1 MPKALN
7 EPDPGTE
14 PDISSNT
21 NEQSMNICR
30 VGKHCTLKSST
41 RESKVGNSATHLTWM
56 NKFSD
61 ERGEVDG
68 TMDGR
73 GRRNSLT
80 GRERISDKRKIGW
93 RRGEKVIAPCN
104 EALLR

>member
-1 MPKALN
+1 
-7 EPDPGTE
+7 
-14 PDISSNT
+14 
-21 NEQSMNICR
+21 
-30 VGKHCTLKSST
+30 
-41 RESKVGNSATHLTWM
+41 M

-68 TMDGR
+68 AMD

-93 RRGEKVIAPCN
+93 RRGEKVIGPRN
-104 EALLR
+104 EAHLR